1 MDVVRDEALP
11 VRTTEEVVGARQ
23 AARKVAVDNK
33 LSIIDQT
40 KLVTAT
46 SELARNMVIYGGGG
60 IVRLQSV
67 RECTRVG
74 VRLVFEDKGPGIADV
89 KMALKD
95 GYTTGSGLGLGLSGS
110 KRLVDVFE
118 LQTKLGEGTTITI
131 IKWK

>member
-1 MDVVRDEALP
+1 MDVVRDDMLP
-11 VRTTEEVVGARQ
+11 VRTAEEVVAARQ

-60 IVRLQSV
+60 IVHLQSV
-67 RECTRVG
+67 RDGERVG
-74 VRLVFEDKGPGIADV
+74 VRLVFVDKGPGIADV
-89 KMALKD
+89 TMALKD

-110 KRLVDVFE
+110 KRLVDVFD
-118 LQTKLGEGTTITI
+118 LQTKVGEGTTITI